1 MSAISE
7 TIVREFLEAS
17 GFLVQQGRK
26 FVAPSRRHDSHI
38 DFFATYPAATEP
50 KVDLS
55 FELRP
60 ADLKHVRRAVFAVKG
75 WHTETFSAAVISNS
89 PEIFRFA
96 QPAAAKEAKKVFGT
110 DAGFLKILVAP
121 SLPVSKKLRR
131 ESVEMLNGKGVDGVI
146 EFPAVLSALIDVVEK
161 NRNYQ
166 RSDVLQLIRV
176 MKVHGMLR
184 ERQMELFRTAK
195 PRAPRKLKSYGS
207 VV

>member
-7 TIVREFLEAS
+7 TIVREFLEAN

-38 DFFATYPAATEP
+38 DFFATHPAAAEP
-50 KVDLS
+50 KAALP

-75 WHTETFSAAVISNS
+75 WHTETFSAAVMANS

-96 QPAAAKEAKKVFGT
+96 LPAAAREAEKVFGT
-110 DAGFLKILVAP
+110 DSGFLNILVAP
-121 SLPVSKKLRR
+121 SLPASKKLRR
-131 ESVEMLNGKGVDGVI
+131 ESIEMLRGKGVDGVI
-146 EFPAVLSALIDVVEK
+146 EFPAVLSALIDGVEK

-176 MKVHGMLR
+176 LKAHGMLR
-184 ERQMELFRTAK
+184 ERQMELFRAAK
-195 PRAPRKLKSYGS
+195 PRAARKPKS
-207 VV
+207 

>member
-38 DFFATYPAATEP
+38 DFFASHPAATESKATLP
-50 KVDLS
+50 

-60 ADLKHVRRAVFAVKG
+60 ADLKHIPRAVFAVKG
-75 WHTETFSAAVISNS
+75 WHTETFSPAVMVNS

-96 QPAAAKEAKKVFGT
+96 QPAAAKAAEAVFGADT
-110 DAGFLKILVAP
+110 IFLKILVAP
-121 SLPVSKKLRR
+121 SLPASKKLRR
-131 ESVEMLNGKGVDGVI
+131 ESVEHLRGKGVDGVI
-146 EFPAVLSALIDVVEK
+146 EFPAVLSAVIDAVEK

-176 MKVHGMLR
+176 LKAHGMLR
-184 ERQMELFRTAK
+184 EPQLELFRAGK
-195 PRAPRKLKSYGS
+195 PRRAARKPKP
-207 VV
+207 

>member
-38 DFFATYPAATEP
+38 DFFATHPAAAEP
-50 KVDLS
+50 KAALP

-75 WHTETFSAAVISNS
+75 WHTETFSAAVMANS

-96 QPAAAKEAKKVFGT
+96 LPAAAREAEKVFGT
-110 DAGFLKILVAP
+110 DSGFLNILVAP
-121 SLPVSKKLRR
+121 SLPTSKKLRR
-131 ESVEMLNGKGVDGVI
+131 ESIEMLRGKGVDGVI
-146 EFPAVLSALIDVVEK
+146 EFPTVLSALIDGVEK

-166 RSDVLQLIRV
+166 RSDILQLIRV
-176 MKVHGMLR
+176 LKAHGMLR
-184 ERQMELFRTAK
+184 ERQMELFRAAK
-195 PRAPRKLKSYGS
+195 PRAARKPKS
-207 VV
+207 

>member
-38 DFFATYPAATEP
+38 DFFATHPAAAEP
-50 KVDLS
+50 KAALP

-75 WHTETFSAAVISNS
+75 WHTETFSAAVMANS

-96 QPAAAKEAKKVFGT
+96 LPAAAREAEKVFGT
-110 DAGFLKILVAP
+110 DGGFLNILVAP
-121 SLPVSKKLRR
+121 SLPASKKLRR
-131 ESVEMLNGKGVDGVI
+131 ESIEMLRGKGVDGVI
-146 EFPAVLSALIDVVEK
+146 EFPAVLSALIDGVEK

-176 MKVHGMLR
+176 LKAHGMLR
-184 ERQMELFRTAK
+184 ERQMELFRAAK
-195 PRAPRKLKSYGS
+195 PRAARKPKS
-207 VV
+207 